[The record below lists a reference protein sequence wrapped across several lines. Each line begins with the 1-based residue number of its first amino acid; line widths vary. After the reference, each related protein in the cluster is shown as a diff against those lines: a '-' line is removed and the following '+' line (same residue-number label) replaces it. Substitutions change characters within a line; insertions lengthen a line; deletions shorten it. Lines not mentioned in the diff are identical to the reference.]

1 MIIMNKKILLPNGTI
16 AIEAEYKSQLI
27 EEFKDNP
34 FIEVLPDLMTK
45 EDIINELSYKVKMNK
60 EEIEYIKEL
69 KVSILSRIYKVFQP
83 LPIHIDIWNMIHSLI
98 RQGYIARNPFNPIY
112 KKYLNSIG
120 SKINK
125 KYYNLDANETFRTTT
140 QCGTLI
146 GVSGMGKTTTVQR
159 VLSKIPQ
166 VIVHKEYKG
175 INFTQIQVTWLK
187 LEAPANGSI
196 KALTLQFFDKLD
208 NLLGT
213 NNMERYVSKYL
224 SVDAMIPI
232 LGQLSNNIG
241 LGLLVIDELQHLD
254 KKAKEVMNYLVTLMN
269 SFGVPILLI
278 GTPASYGMLQQEMR
292 IARRV
297 SGNGAIVFNQMKND
311 KEFEIFLKGIWKY
324 QWIRKK
330 VKLTKE
336 MIDIFYDKTQGVS
349 DLVVKLFVNIQKRAI
364 ESGREEI
371 TIELIDKVWDREFK
385 LVNPMVEAIKSNNIA
400 KKMKFEDIQ
409 EIEVSKLINKENK
422 IVKDKEEKSKAH
434 DNSFQAKS
442 KEENTVKKIKV
453 SDLSN
458 DDIRKI
464 VLFGKKKNKTVYE
477 SLKEKEIVKSID
489 EVMEEI

>member
-1 MIIMNKKILLPNGTI
+1 M
-16 AIEAEYKSQLI
+16 
-27 EEFKDNP
+27 
-34 FIEVLPDLMTK
+34 
-45 EDIINELSYKVKMNK
+45 
-60 EEIEYIKEL
+60 
-69 KVSILSRIYKVFQP
+69 
-83 LPIHIDIWNMIHSLI
+83 
-98 RQGYIARNPFNPIY
+98 
-112 KKYLNSIG
+112 
-120 SKINK
+120 
-125 KYYNLDANETFRTTT
+125 ETF
-140 QCGTLI
+140 
-146 GVSGMGKTTTVQR
+146 
-159 VLSKIPQ
+159 
-166 VIVHKEYKG
+166 
-175 INFTQIQVTWLK
+175 
-187 LEAPANGSI
+187 
-196 KALTLQFFDKLD
+196 D
-208 NLLGT
+208 N
-213 NNMERYVSKYL
+213 
-224 SVDAMIPI
+224 
-232 LGQLSNNIG
+232 
-241 LGLLVIDELQHLD
+241 
-254 KKAKEVMNYLVTLMN
+254 
-269 SFGVPILLI
+269 
-278 GTPASYGMLQQEMR
+278 
-292 IARRV
+292 
-297 SGNGAIVFNQMKND
+297 
-311 KEFEIFLKGIWKY
+311 EFEIFLKWICKY

>member
-1 MIIMNKKILLPNGTI
+1 MIIMNKKILLPNGTM
-16 AIEAEYKSQLI
+16 AVEAEYKLQLI

-34 FIEVLPDLMTK
+34 FIEVLPDLMIK
-45 EDIINELSYKVKMNK
+45 EDIINELSYKVKINK

-98 RQGYIARNPFNPIY
+98 RQGYIARNPFNPKY

-125 KYYNLDANETFRTTT
+125 KYYNLDANENFRTTT

-166 VIVHKEYKG
+166 IIVHKEYKEM
-175 INFTQIQVTWLK
+175 NFTQIQVTWLK

-442 KEENTVKKIKV
+442 KEENIVKKIKI

-477 SLKEKEIVKSID
+477 SLKEKEIIKSID